1 MIPNESEIKKD
12 SELVLRIME
21 HAPRSKFSEIQIG
34 SGLKEVRLCCALIYL
49 LRRNH
54 IHQEMC
60 DDGIY
65 YCINLQTIS
74 RTNRR

>member
-1 MIPNESEIKKD
+1 MIPDESEIRKD

-21 HAPRSKFSEIQIG
+21 HAPRRKFSELQAD
-34 SGLKEVRLCCALIYL
+34 SGLKEVRLCSALIHL
-49 LRRNH
+49 LRRDH
-54 IHQEMC
+54 IRQEMC

-74 RTNRR
+74 ETSRR